1 MSRCWPWP
9 RARATRPCAWPSKW
23 VTGTSRWPSTAT
35 ACSCPTIRRWSSFSA
50 GSRSRGD
57 ASARSSSRSPRG
69 TGMTDYMGGSGR
81 PPSPPTLG
89 TPRHSRGV
97 PRQRDAL
104 AETDLTALI
113 ALLQFA
119 DGLFPSGGFAHSFG
133 LETYAQERT
142 VRDATGLR
150 DFISTHLEGSAG
162 PADAVATA
170 LAARAGAVADRD
182 TCIALDQRLD
192 AMKTVPEL

>member
-69 TGMTDYMGGSGR
+69 TGMTDLMGGSGR
-81 PPSPPTLG
+81 PPCPPTLG

-104 AETDLTALI
+104 AESDLTALI

-133 LETYAQERT
+133 LETYAQERA
-142 VRDATGLR
+142 VRDAAGVAEFVR
-150 DFISTHLEGSAG
+150 AQLEGSTG
-162 PADAVATA
+162 PTDAVAA
-170 LAARAGAVADRD
+170 AWAARRARAGDLAGCVE
-182 TCIALDQRLD
+182 
-192 AMKTVPEL
+192 M